1 MVGDLV
7 DRIGRARSLAGGLVL
22 MGLSV
27 SALGWVDSVHATAA
41 ALFGLGLGW
50 NVSFVASTAELAD
63 QTKPWER
70 GRLLGVN
77 DLLSGATGA
86 GLTLLGGF
94 VLTAAGVTTLAIG
107 AVVLLIAPAL
117 WILRDPSSQATTTS
131 RRRW

>member
-1 MVGDLV
+1 MATHLSD
-7 DRIGRARSLAGGLVL
+7 DATRMRASSALPIARNTALLSASLAAH
-22 MGLSV
+22 
-27 SALGWVDSVHATAA
+27 SAMIQLAA
-41 ALFGLGLGW
+41 A
-50 NVSFVASTAELAD
+50 VASITLIA
-63 QTKPWER
+63 WER

-117 WILRDPSSQATTTS
+117 WILRDASSQATTTS
-131 RRRW
+131 RRRS